1 MLPVLYEFP
10 EDILAEQGKQ
20 TKRAAQDFIDAMLD
34 PMAVQRRALDDQ
46 ARDSIASAEYIR
58 DNVKDVYVDM
68 AKVAEY
74 WTKKKA
80 DLEAQYYQGSVDNL
94 QALIKRL
101 TYGDL
106 ANASPDLSLSGTRA
120 SYAAT
125 LAQAQTGDATALTNL
140 AGSAETYATQARSY
154 FASSPE
160 YNAIVDQL
168 RRDLEDRVG
177 AITGGT
183 SSSGTAANSNESTNA
198 VLQSNAE
205 LRSMV
210 ATLVS
215 ELSSLKDQLAAATA
229 QLQRRA

>member
-1 MLPVLYEFP
+1 
-10 EDILAEQGKQ
+10 
-20 TKRAAQDFIDAMLD
+20 MLD
-34 PMAVQRRALDDQ
+34 PLAVQRRALDDQ

-125 LAQAQTGDATALTNL
+125 LAQAQSGDVSALTNL
-140 AGSAETYATQARSY
+140 AGSAETYATSARSY

-177 AITGGT
+177 AITGGVT
-183 SSSGTAANSNESTNA
+183 SSTGTAANSNEATNA

-215 ELSSLKDQLAAATA
+215 ELSGLKDQLAAATA